1 VIKVGIAGLGRQGM
15 LHLMNCRHI
24 DGIQVVA
31 AADTSKKAH
40 AKAESLGVRNLY
52 EDYNVMF
59 KSHPDLDAVIMS
71 VPNFLHLAGIQSAI
85 ESGFNVFTEKPL
97 ANNSE
102 ECRKI
107 VSLVRKSGKK
117 LMIGHNCRFYE
128 VSKTMK
134 NQLDEGSIGDL
145 EVVTAEEVINGPFA
159 HPYVP
164 TPVSEWWFD
173 PKKAGGGALLDVGY
187 HMIDLFRF
195 FAGDARVLYCYLGH
209 RFNLPIEDS
218 AIIVLQSNST
228 STKGIINV
236 GWYERTVFPKFN
248 FRVILHGN
256 AGYSSSDDLVP
267 KNLYSYAAK
276 EGMKN
281 VLRRISGRKINP
293 LRYTYFYESYYKEL
307 SHFFECIR
315 TDSDPSVSATDGLKT
330 IEIIEYAYQAA
341 REVPDDGKPS

>member
-1 VIKVGIAGLGRQGM
+1 MINVGIAGLGRQGM
-15 LHLMNCRHI
+15 LHLMNCHHI
-24 DGIQVVA
+24 DGIQVIA
-31 AADTSKKAH
+31 AADTSKKARGK
-40 AKAESLGVRNLY
+40 AKILGVRNLY
-52 EDYNVMF
+52 ENYNDMF
-59 KSHPDLDAVIMS
+59 KSHPNLDAVIMS
-71 VPNFLHLAGIQSAI
+71 MPNFLHLTSIQSAL

-128 VSKTMK
+128 VTKTMRH
-134 NQLDEGSIGDL
+134 QLDKGFIGDL

-164 TPVSEWWFD
+164 APVSEWWFD
-173 PKKAGGGALLDVGY
+173 PKKAGGGVLLDVGY

-195 FAGDARVLYCYLGH
+195 FAGDARVLYSYVGH
-209 RFNLPIEDS
+209 RLNLQVEDS
-218 AIIVLQSNST
+218 AIVMLQST
-228 STKGIINV
+228 STGAKGIVNV
-236 GWYERTVFPKFN
+236 GWYERTIFPRFD

-267 KNLYSYAAK
+267 KNLYSFAAK
-276 EGMKN
+276 EGVKN

-293 LRYTYFYESYYKEL
+293 LRYTYFYEAYYKEL
-307 SHFFECIR
+307 SHFFECIK
-315 TDSDPSVSATDGLKT
+315 TDCDPSVSATDGLKT
-330 IEIIEYAYQAA
+330 IEIIENAYQVAK
-341 REVPDDGKPS
+341 EVPEDGKPS